1 MCQVIKITDSISH
14 LHQTSTACR
23 PSNSTRGTFS
33 SLGADLR
40 CYQLASLAEGKIKT
54 YSSGEKQFTNF
65 YYQFHL
71 HKHVPLLQTM
81 ENILIYFAVF
91 LAKMVTPDTIKVDLA
106 TVRHMHLVN
115 SYNLRITKFQCL
127 HYILRGIKWVKG
139 VSTRTC
145 LQISLDHLKLFH
157 HILHSQTSPTHDETM
172 IWAAISIV
180 FLGFCSCLSTNL
192 FWWDVSI
199 HNEKRGIKRFFCN
212 YKLKDKKPICF
223 EPQPP

>member
-1 MCQVIKITDSISH
+1 MVSKCPHIMVVHMVVHVLTLFQSLKCAKSLKSLILSPIYIKPAPHADP
-14 LHQTSTACR
+14 L
-23 PSNSTRGTFS
+23 NSTRGTFS

-127 HYILRGIKWVKG
+127 HYILRGIK
-139 VSTRTC
+139 
-145 LQISLDHLKLFH
+145 
-157 HILHSQTSPTHDETM
+157 
-172 IWAAISIV
+172 
-180 FLGFCSCLSTNL
+180 
-192 FWWDVSI
+192 
-199 HNEKRGIKRFFCN
+199 
-212 YKLKDKKPICF
+212 
-223 EPQPP
+223 